1 MNSLRDNEAL
11 RGLLD
16 RLHAASEAQEPAID
30 RYYAEGATR
39 PTGYEPDGSDG
50 RRFWQDKFV
59 ALDRDKA
66 ELTYALARAAGA
78 RQVVE
83 AGTSFGVST
92 LYLAAAVHDNTV
104 HDNTVHDDTVD
115 SQDPG
120 RVITCDIEPDKVA
133 VARRHFDEAGLA
145 GVIETRVGDI
155 RQTLAE
161 NLDHGVDLL
170 LLDIWAPIAADVIA
184 LVGPRIRL
192 GGMVVADN
200 TSARRAL
207 YGGLLTYLDDPA
219 NGFTVNTLP
228 YSGGLC
234 LAVRTSSPRR
244 AGADG

>member
-30 RYYAEGATR
+30 RYYAEGAAR

-50 RRFWQDKFV
+50 RRFWQDKYV

-104 HDNTVHDDTVD
+104 GDPDNST
-115 SQDPG
+115 G

-133 VARRHFDEAGLA
+133 VARRHFAEAGLA
-145 GVIETRVGDI
+145 DVIETRVGDI

-161 NLDHGVDLL
+161 DHDVDLL

-184 LVGPRIRL
+184 LVGPRLRL

-207 YGGLLTYLDDPA
+207 YGGLLAYLDDPA

-228 YSGGLC
+228 YAGGLC
-234 LAVRTSSPRR
+234 LAVRTSSPV
-244 AGADG
+244 

>member
-16 RLHAASEAQEPAID
+16 RLHAASEAQESAID
-30 RYYAEGATR
+30 RYYADGAAR

-50 RRFWQDKFV
+50 RRFWQDKYV

-78 RQVVE
+78 RLVVE

-104 HDNTVHDDTVD
+104 DG
-115 SQDPG
+115 QGPG

-133 VARRHFDEAGLA
+133 VARRHFAEAGLA
-145 GVIETRVGDI
+145 DVIETRVGDI
-155 RQTLAE
+155 RLTLAE
-161 NLDHGVDLL
+161 NLDHEVDVL

-219 NGFTVNTLP
+219 NGFTVTTLP

-234 LAVRTSSPRR
+234 LAVRTSSPQR

>member
-30 RYYAEGATR
+30 RYYADGATR

-50 RRFWQDKFV
+50 RRFWQDKYV

-78 RQVVE
+78 RHVVE

-92 LYLAAAVHDNTV
+92 LYLAAAVHDNGAGGRER
-104 HDNTVHDDTVD
+104 
-115 SQDPG
+115 G

-133 VARRHFDEAGLA
+133 VARRHFAEAGLA
-145 GVIETRVGDI
+145 DVIETRVGDI

-161 NLDHGVDLL
+161 NLDHEVDLL

-184 LVGPRIRL
+184 LVGPRLRV

-234 LAVRTSSPRR
+234 LAVRTS
-244 AGADG
+244 

>member
-16 RLHAASEAQEPAID
+16 RLHAASEAQEAAID
-30 RYYAEGATR
+30 GYYAGGAAR
-39 PTGYEPDGSDG
+39 PTGYEPEGSDG
-50 RRFWQDKFV
+50 RRFWQDKYV

-104 HDNTVHDDTVD
+104 DNRGGEG
-115 SQDPG
+115 PGGG
-120 RVITCDIEPDKVA
+120 RVITCDIEPEKVA
-133 VARRHFDEAGLA
+133 VARRHFADAGLA
-145 GVIETRVGDI
+145 DVIETRVGDI

-161 NLDHGVDLL
+161 NLDHEVDLL
-170 LLDIWAPIAADVIA
+170 LLDIWAPVAADVIA
-184 LVGPRIRL
+184 LVGPRLRV

-200 TSARRAL
+200 TTVRREL
-207 YGGLLTYLDDPA
+207 YAGLFAHLDDPA
-219 NGFTVNTLP
+219 NGFAVTTLP

-234 LAVRTSSPRR
+234 LAVRTSSPQQAAARR
-244 AGADG
+244 